1 MKFAEGLVSSLL
13 LSLPPFHPPPRRFPS
28 THPPWHR
35 TLTSWSLYHPLQ
47 VPFQPPPSSLALS
60 ATSNYPRHYGIAN
73 LPDLL
78 QVIFAQNRFNSN
90 LGIRLFLL
98 YVSGTPSHIMSTR
111 LSMYTYV
118 HVDIRSVC
126 MYANASEYGLSMG
139 TPPRR
144 LPFRHHRKPSESSR
158 ITARCPLPRFR
169 YYASKISFSSH
180 YEDKRRRQR
189 NIKELG

>member
-13 LSLPPFHPPPRRFPS
+13 LSLPPFHPPPHRSPS
-28 THPPWHR
+28 SQPPPPPPPWHR

-118 HVDIRSVC
+118 YVDMRTRANMVC
-126 MYANASEYGLSMG
+126 
-139 TPPRR
+139 RWV
-144 LPFRHHRKPSESSR
+144 
-158 ITARCPLPRFR
+158 
-169 YYASKISFSSH
+169 
-180 YEDKRRRQR
+180 RRRAACRIVIIANQANR
-189 NIKELG
+189 RE